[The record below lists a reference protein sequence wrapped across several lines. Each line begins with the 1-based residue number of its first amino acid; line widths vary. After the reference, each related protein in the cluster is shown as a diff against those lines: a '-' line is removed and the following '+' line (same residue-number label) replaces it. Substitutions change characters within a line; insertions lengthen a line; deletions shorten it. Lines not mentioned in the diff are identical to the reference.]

1 MKGLVYNGPLDVSV
15 EEVPDA
21 KIKRPTDV
29 LVKITTTNICGSDLH
44 MYEGRTD
51 LEAGRV
57 IGHENLGE
65 VIEVG
70 DALKVTVGP
79 PGSGGGG
86 VVVPFTKETSSITR
100 VPALSIKWY
109 TDAFVTFVGTVNVA
123 VNCFHAFAD
132 DVTFVTHP

>member
-1 MKGLVYNGPLDVSV
+1 MYVAVAFGVTVCEPESAFDPVHAPEAVHEDAFVDDQFNV
-15 EEVPDA
+15 EDCP
-21 KIKRPTDV
+21 
-29 LVKITTTNICGSDLH
+29 C
-44 MYEGRTD
+44 
-51 LEAGRV
+51 V
-57 IGHENLGE
+57 ID
-65 VIEVG
+65 VG

-79 PGSGGGG
+79 PGGGGG
-86 VVVPFTKETSSITR
+86 VVVPFTKDTSSITR